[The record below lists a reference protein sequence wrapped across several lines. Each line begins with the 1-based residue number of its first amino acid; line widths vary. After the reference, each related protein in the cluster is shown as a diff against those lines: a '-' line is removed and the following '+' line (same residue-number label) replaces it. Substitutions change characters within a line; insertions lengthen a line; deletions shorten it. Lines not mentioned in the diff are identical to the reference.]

1 VLWFWLGRRTQQ
13 WPNIFVDC
21 TSHTHTQNLGSYT
34 KKKKWKRENRL
45 CIQQKKLQDFIQE
58 KSACQYSNPQPSNH
72 HYETHQ
78 YEALYFAFML
88 SATNWN
94 CLLLM
99 VNSHEKRL
107 FDCETI
113 KLLHTHNYFYWHQWK
128 LLWIKLL
135 FSCYNE
141 ERKKQIFLVHN
152 VSNSTAFSNSFY
164 KKMKKKI
171 EKDNKM
177 NIYSL
182 PMMNKVASTTIW

>member
-1 VLWFWLGRRTQQ
+1 MLWFWLGRRTQQ

-21 TSHTHTQNLGSYT
+21 TSHTHTKSRFIYE
-34 KKKKWKRENRL
+34 KEKKRENHL
-45 CIQQKKLQDFIQE
+45 CIQQKKLRDFIQE
-58 KSACQYSNPQPSNH
+58 KNACQYSNPQPSNH
-72 HYETHQ
+72 HNETHQ

-141 ERKKQIFLVHN
+141 ERKKKQIFLVHN

-164 KKMKKKI
+164 KKNEKKI
-171 EKDNKM
+171 RERQQNEYLFSSNDE
-177 NIYSL
+177 
-182 PMMNKVASTTIW
+182 